1 MFAEI
6 EESNRLQKVCDF
18 HFLAKRDQFVKI
30 SGVNLREYQQLQAF
44 ILAIDDINSNPEI
57 LPNVTLGYHV
67 HDSCGYTKKVI
78 KDVLKI
84 LSGPKLAAPNYAC
97 MERGK
102 VAGFIGD
109 IHSVTTLPMAQL
121 LNVLGYTQI
130 SYGAR
135 DPLLSDRTLY
145 PNFFRTVQNY
155 QTENVAIAK
164 LLRSFGWNWVGI
176 ITSDDDN
183 GERELQHLSQTLND
197 YRICIEFKVKVPQ
210 TEEGHEIPLE
220 LKASSTEIVVMC
232 GTNTQ
237 MSTLFLLTATHILI
251 NKTFILTASWSLA
264 INLLVLKTKKA
275 VEYSLVFS
283 PPPRYIPALPQRL
296 FTFHPSSH
304 PSDPMLEDIWIQ
316 YFRCLSPNSYKNNVF
331 SRIDQMYLDDCAG
344 KKRFRELFNY
354 TGDPATYQVY
364 IAVLSMVQALHEVNL
379 ALTMYREKYNLKT
392 FEFQHKGEPEKP
404 LSPPTTISTPSAHV
418 VSSTSKD
425 DKDDDDDV
433 IIEIEA
439 LCELSD
445 SEDDD
450 VDDDDDDDD
459 DDDVCLRNVVNK
471 INYTGPYNETIYF
484 DEKGEYPEVMDIEN
498 WSSKEIR
505 NQTII
510 YLKSVG
516 RFNPNVPD
524 DQQLLILPWNIAW
537 KHGKVPQGLC
547 TAVCLPGTRRALRKG
562 SHTCCYDCI
571 PCSEG
576 EISNVS
582 DSENCQKCADDEWS
596 NEYKDECIPRIL
608 EFLSYKTDMIA
619 IGFSSISVIFFILS
633 VFMIGIFVSFRD
645 TPIVKANNRNISFIL
660 LISLKLN
667 LLCVHLFIG
676 HPVDITCMLR
686 QISFGILFTV
696 ALSSV
701 LAKTVMVC
709 IAFKATKPGSSWRI
723 WLGAKLPN
731 SVVFIC
737 SCVQVLTSV
746 IWLSVSPPNQQY
758 DMESSP
764 GMIIIQCND
773 GSILAFCF
781 MLGYMGILAALSFVL
796 AFMVRTLPD
805 IYNEAKYI
813 TFSMLLFCSV
823 WVCAIPA
830 YLSSKGKQ
838 VVIVEVFAIL
848 ASGIGILSCI
858 FFPKC
863 YNILLRPE
871 INSKTHLLMRSY

>member
-1 MFAEI
+1 MGPLSVRGRVHHGFYMEKRTNLHGNIA
-6 EESNRLQKVCDF
+6 NLVWQL
-18 HFLAKRDQFVKI
+18 HFSVH
-30 SGVNLREYQQLQAF
+30 VREYQQLQAF

-57 LPNVTLGYHV
+57 LPNVSLGYRV
-67 HDSCGYTKKVI
+67 YDSCKYTKKVI
-78 KDVLKI
+78 KDVLQI

-97 MERGK
+97 MEQGK

-109 IHSVTTLPMAQL
+109 IHSDTTLPMAQL
-121 LNVLGYTQI
+121 LNVLGYTQV

-155 QTENVAIAK
+155 QTEHVGIAK

-183 GERELQHLSQTLND
+183 GERELEHLSNLFND
-197 YRICIEFKVKVPQ
+197 YGICIEFKVKVAQ
-210 TEEGHEIPLE
+210 TKYDHNIPLE

-232 GTNTQ
+232 GTYTQ
-237 MSTLFLLTATHILI
+237 MSTVFLRSITYILI
-251 NKTFILTASWSLA
+251 NKTIILPASWSLA
-264 INLLVLKTKKA
+264 INLLFISNTKKA
-275 VEYSLVFS
+275 VEMSLVFS
-283 PPPRYIPALPQRL
+283 PPPHYIPALQERL

-304 PSDPMLEDIWIQ
+304 PSDPVLEDIWMR
-316 YFRCLSPNSYKNNVF
+316 YFRCLSANSYKNTIF
-331 SRIDQMYLDDCAG
+331 SRIHQYNLEDCAG
-344 KKRFRELFNY
+344 KKRFSELFNY

-364 IAVLSMVQALHEVNL
+364 IAVLSMAQALHEVNL
-379 ALTMYREKYNLKT
+379 ALNMYREKYCLKS
-392 FEFQHKGEPEKP
+392 FQFTHK
-404 LSPPTTISTPSAHV
+404 
-418 VSSTSKD
+418 
-425 DKDDDDDV
+425 
-433 IIEIEA
+433 
-439 LCELSD
+439 
-445 SEDDD
+445 
-450 VDDDDDDDD
+450 
-459 DDDVCLRNVVNK
+459 LRNFVNK
-471 INYTGPYNETIYF
+471 INYTGPYNKTIYF
-484 DEKGEYPEVMDIEN
+484 DEKGEYPEVMDIQN
-498 WSSKEIR
+498 WSSEDIE
-505 NQTII
+505 NQTVI

-516 RFNPNVPD
+516 RFDPNVPD
-524 DQQLLILPWNIAW
+524 DQQLLILPWMISW

-582 DSENCQKCADDEWS
+582 DSENCQKCADDEWP

-608 EFLSYKTDMIA
+608 EFLSYKTDIIA
-619 IGFSSISVIFFILS
+619 IGFSSISVISFILS
-633 VFMIGIFVSFRD
+633 VFIIGIFVSFRD
-645 TPIVKANNRNISFIL
+645 TPIVKANNRNLSFIL
-660 LISLKLN
+660 LISLKLS

-709 IAFKATKPGSSWRI
+709 IAFKATKPGSSWRK
-723 WLGAKLPN
+723 WLGAKLPY

-737 SCVQVLTSV
+737 SCVQVLTSA

-758 DMESSP
+758 DRDSSP
-764 GMIIIQCND
+764 GMIIIQCKE
-773 GSILAFCF
+773 GSVLAFCF
-781 MLGYMGILAALSFVL
+781 MLGYMGILAALSFLL

-805 IYNEAKYI
+805 IYNEAKFI

-863 YNILLRPE
+863 YNILMRPE
-871 INSKTHLLMRSY
+871 INSKSHLLMRSY